1 MIKPFIILTLVV
13 VVILGGIFAWQMFMG
28 KMMKKYMS
36 AAATAPQTVSTA
48 IAASTSWQMYTQ
60 AIGSLRA
67 VRGADLASQA
77 SGVVDEIHIDSGTEV
92 PAGTE
97 VWIPA

>member
-1 MIKPFIILTLVV
+1 MIKPFIILAVV
-13 VVILGGIFAWQMFMG
+13 VAVVLGGISAWQMFMG
-28 KMMKKYMS
+28 KMMQKYMA

-48 IAASTSWQMYTQ
+48 VAANTTWQAYTQ

-77 SGVVDEIHIDSGTEV
+77 SGVVDEIHIESGTEV
-92 PAGTE
+92 PAGT
-97 VWIPA
+97 VLLK